1 MTVKGI
7 SRGKESFDEFIID
20 LRPLGLKVRALIPV
34 KTEPFYRFNNG
45 IYSLFC
51 RPGPICILYPE
62 YKFSIIVP
70 GEDPVEKG
78 CSGPANMEG
87 ACWARWESGDNLFFI
102 YRV

>member
-20 LRPLGLKVRALIPV
+20 LRPLGLKVRALILV
-34 KTEPFYRFNNG
+34 KTEPFHRFNNG

-51 RPGPICILYPE
+51 RPSPISVFYPE
-62 YKFSIIVP
+62 YKFSIIAP

-87 ACWARWESGDNLFFI
+87 ACWAGRESGDDLSFI
-102 YRV
+102 HRV